1 MKIEHAYPV
10 KEHKNVNDRID
21 HCQEMINTFNEDL
34 EIELNYFN
42 EFYQIKL
49 RKILNKIEQLEN
61 EEVLLKIRV

>member
-1 MKIEHAYPV
+1 
-10 KEHKNVNDRID
+10 
-21 HCQEMINTFNEDL
+21 MINTFNEHL